1 MLTFLDA
8 KHAAFLDDLNRI
20 QNRADR
26 AQRQLSSGLR
36 MNTISDQPDQIGV
49 LLQSRAEL
57 AATEQTKANLSRTK
71 TEVDAAETAV
81 QNGIKA
87 VERIRVLGAQGLTG
101 TASTSSRKV
110 IAGEVESLFRQL
122 VNISNTAIDG
132 RYIFAGSADQAPP
145 YTVNLTTPSGTDPY
159 AGGNATRQIAD
170 SSGVRLSVA
179 HTGQEIFDSPPP
191 PAHAN
196 TADNTHRGARLAA
209 QHPAHEAAV
218 ANIGTS
224 LDHLNEQLA
233 YYGSVQNQVAGAT
246 SAAEKKVIS
255 LQAQIA
261 DTEGADLAESILELQ
276 DAATHRQ
283 AALQAQAQEDRRT
296 VFDFI
301 R

>member
-1 MLTFLDA
+1 MLTFLSA

-20 QNRADR
+20 QSRAER
-26 AQRQLSSGLR
+26 AQRQLSTGLR

-57 AATEQTKANLSRTK
+57 ASTQQTRANLSRTR
-71 TEVDAAETAV
+71 TEVDAAEIAV

-87 VERIRVLGAQGLTG
+87 VERIRVLGSQGLTG

-122 VNISNTAIDG
+122 VNIANTAIDG

-179 HTGQEIFDSPPP
+179 HTGQEIFD
-191 PAHAN
+191 N
-196 TADNTHRGARLAA
+196 T
-209 QHPAHEAAV
+209 
-218 ANIGTS
+218 
-224 LDHLNEQLA
+224 
-233 YYGSVQNQVAGAT
+233 T

-283 AALQAQAQEDRRT
+283 AALQAKAQEDRRT

>member
-8 KHAAFLDDLNRI
+8 RHAAFLDDLNRI
-20 QNRADR
+20 QKRSDR
-26 AQRQLSSGLR
+26 AQRALSSGLR

-57 AATEQTKANLSRTK
+57 ASTQQTKANLSRTK

-87 VERIRVLGAQGLTG
+87 VERIRVLGSQGLTG
-101 TASTSSRKV
+101 TASASSRRV
-110 IAGEVESLFRQL
+110 IAGEVESLYRQL

-145 YTVNLTTPSGTDPY
+145 YTVNLTNPTGATPY
-159 AGGNATRQIAD
+159 AGGNATRQITD

-179 HTGQEIFDSPPP
+179 HTGQEIFDNPT
-191 PAHAN
+191 PANNAFLAVNSLRTALLAN
-196 TADNTHRGARLAA
+196 DETAIT
-209 QHPAHEAAV
+209 AAV

-233 YYGSVQNQVAGAT
+233 YYGTVQNQVAEAT
-246 SAAEKKVIS
+246 ATAEKKAIS

-276 DAATHRQ
+276 DSATHRQ

>member
-1 MLTFLDA
+1 MLTFLSA

-20 QNRADR
+20 QSRAER

-57 AATEQTKANLSRTK
+57 ASTQQTRANLSRTR
-71 TEVDAAETAV
+71 TEVDSAEIAV

-87 VERIRVLGAQGLTG
+87 VERIRVLGSQGLTG

-179 HTGQEIFDSPPP
+179 HTGQEIFDNTT
-191 PAHAN
+191 PANNAF
-196 TADNTHRGARLAA
+196 TAVNSLRVALLADDQA
-209 QHPAHEAAV
+209 AIETAV

-233 YYGSVQNQVAGAT
+233 YYGSVQNQIAGAT